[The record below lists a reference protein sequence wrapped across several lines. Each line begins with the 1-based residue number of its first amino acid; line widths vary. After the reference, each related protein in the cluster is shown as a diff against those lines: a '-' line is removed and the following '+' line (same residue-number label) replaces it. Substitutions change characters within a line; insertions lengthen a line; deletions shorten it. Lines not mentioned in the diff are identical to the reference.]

1 MFNRKIALGITA
13 GLLGA
18 FALVGAA
25 FAQEG
30 SVNDKKPRDSIKDR
44 VAEILDIDR
53 ESLDTAMSTAR
64 EEHRKA
70 SQKER
75 LEALVEAE
83 TITQAQSDE
92 IEVWQDSKPEIMDDL
107 MNLGRSNGSGRYGS
121 IEARLSTLVEQEVIS
136 QTEANEISAWTESK
150 PDFLHDLREELKG
163 GREGEGRRGR
173 HHRHHR
179 YGPEG
184 SYQGRGRAFNQ
195 TIPEAGLGTSFTH
208 LNNGDEISV

>member
-1 MFNRKIALGITA
+1 MFNQKIALGITA

-64 EEHRKA
+64 TEHRKA

-107 MNLGRSNGSGRYGS
+107 MNLGRSNGR
-121 IEARLSTLVEQEVIS
+121 AA
-136 QTEANEISAWTESK
+136 TEASK
-150 PDFLHDLREELKG
+150 LDFQHSLSRKSYHRLKPTK
-163 GREGEGRRGR
+163 
-173 HHRHHR
+173 
-179 YGPEG
+179 YLLGPNP
-184 SYQGRGRAFNQ
+184 SPTFY
-195 TIPEAGLGTSFTH
+195 T
-208 LNNGDEISV
+208 ISVKS